1 MNKNLVILI
10 CFLLSPTICLGFDNE
25 PDQFRGLKWGES
37 FAGHG
42 DFFLSDVDEIGRKV
56 DFTESNPHAKI
67 YKRKNDKRLIGKA
80 EINDIFYKLY
90 NDKLY
95 YVRINYDTAKSYKL
109 LYQTLLELHGKP
121 DFTDD
126 QGYTRWKEWRGR
138 DINIT
143 LSYAQ
148 LMFQGRIIKIIGFI
162 DYEFIPVSNEYSS
175 DLQSYYRE
183 EDEKLSK
190 QRKEQSKKTA
200 KEAEKDLY

>member
-10 CFLLSPTICLGFDNE
+10 FLLLSPTICLGFDNE

-37 FAGHG
+37 LAGRG
-42 DFFLSDVDEIGRKV
+42 DFFLSDVNGIGRKV
-56 DFTESNPHAKI
+56 DFNEPSPHAKI
-67 YKRKNDKRLIGKA
+67 YKRKNDKLLIGKA
-80 EINDIFYKLY
+80 EINDIFYNLY

-95 YVRINYDTAKSYKL
+95 YVRINYNTAESYKL
-109 LYQTLLELHGKP
+109 LYQTLLELHGIP

-148 LMFQGRIIKIIGFI
+148 LMFQGRIIEIIGFI
-162 DYEFIPVSNEYSS
+162 DYEFIPISNEYSS
-175 DLQSYYRE
+175 DSKSYYKKR
-183 EDEKLSK
+183 DEKLNK
-190 QRKEQSKKTA
+190 QRKEESEKAA
-200 KEAEKDLY
+200 KEAAKDLY